1 MGPINKNNPTMARQM
16 EQGYGSYQ
24 PQQAQGNGWSQ
35 AGQMASSMPNAYA
48 QVAGLGLQAIGQFQQ
63 SGDAQ
68 QQYELAVKAWQEE
81 QERQRRQEESQRQ
94 QQILGNLTAG
104 GNYSQGLVGN
114 AQTAYGTY
122 ARQVGY

>member
-1 MGPINKNNPTMARQM
+1 MAQPINKNNPDLARQM
-16 EQGYGSYQ
+16 EMGYGSYQ
-24 PQQAQGNGWSQ
+24 PQQNGWTQ
-35 AGQMASSMPNAYA
+35 AGQAASSMPNAYA
-48 QVAGLGLQAIGQFQQ
+48 QIAGLGLQAIGQFQQ

-81 QERQRRQEESQRQ
+81 KERERRQEESQRQ
-94 QQILGNLTAG
+94 QQILANIAGG

-114 AQTAYGTY
+114 AQSAYGTY